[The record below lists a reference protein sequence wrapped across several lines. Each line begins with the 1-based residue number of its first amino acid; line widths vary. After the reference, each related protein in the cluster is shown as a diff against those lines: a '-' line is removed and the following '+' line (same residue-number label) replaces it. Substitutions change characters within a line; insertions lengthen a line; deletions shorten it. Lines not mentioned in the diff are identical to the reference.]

1 MAIGI
6 GTATHKR
13 TIGGVILGLLP
24 FVVFFAAFLMLLA
37 PIQLRGA
44 SDDTA
49 HIAELQQMGVWQWV
63 VMRTQTWQPRLVSD
77 FAFAVL
83 LPHLRVWK
91 VLNAGVMALLLWM
104 VTRTALFGDKAGPE
118 ENPET
123 APTRWRFL
131 TLAVFVCPLLFLIH
145 PNVITSGSVWFTGS
159 FYYLWPV
166 TALLIGLAP
175 SLLALYDK
183 RLPTPYIL
191 LPVCLLFSL
200 AACFTEQTSAVQVGI
215 LALVIAWF
223 LVRHERIPR
232 FVIAQFVLVL
242 AVTAVFFYFDFT
254 SPRQAT
260 HAELQLFPQFADFSM
275 LDKLMLGV
283 NVYTTHLLHISNIL
297 FTVLAVFAGWL
308 AYGRAGRRILGL
320 LAFLP
325 GLWALINTLPLP
337 WGYTSDIPARLGGR
351 PSALGFGKVGWLG
364 YLESTSPLTNSPAIT
379 AVVLSILAVL
389 CVLSLFWLLILAFP
403 EARDRYLAVVLFLA
417 SFMSGI
423 LIGFSP
429 TVWASGSRPNFL
441 SDFLLLLLIVMLLRR
456 SMVHPTPES
465 PGFSLRRSWTAKVSL
480 ALLLI
485 FAVFAWYLYHTV
497 FATNV
502 YWWY

>member
-1 MAIGI
+1 MAN
-6 GTATHKR
+6 GTVAAIRKR
-13 TIGGVILGLLP
+13 NLEEIVLGLLP
-24 FVVFFAAFLMLLA
+24 FVVFFAAFLALLA

-49 HIAELQQMGVWQWV
+49 HITELQQMGVWQWV
-63 VMRTQTWQPRLVSD
+63 VMRTQTWQPRLASD

-104 VTRTALFGDKAGPE
+104 VTRTALFGDQAG
-118 ENPET
+118 T
-123 APTRWRFL
+123 ANHEMAPMRWRFL

-166 TALLIGLAP
+166 TALFIGLSPA
-175 SLLALYDK
+175 LLALYDK

-191 LPVCLLFSL
+191 LPVCQLFSL
-200 AACFTEQTSAVQVGI
+200 GACFTEQTSAVQVGV
-215 LALVIAWF
+215 LVLVIAWF
-223 LVRHERIPR
+223 VVRHERVPR
-232 FVIAQFVLVL
+232 FLITQFVLVL
-242 AVTAVFFYFDFT
+242 AVTAVFFYLDFT

-260 HAELQLFPQFADFSM
+260 HAELQLFPEFAGFSM
-275 LDKLMLGV
+275 FDKLTLGV

-308 AYGRAGRRILGL
+308 AYRRAGRGILRL

-351 PSALGFGKVGWLG
+351 PSALGFGKIGWLG
-364 YLESTSPLTNSPAIT
+364 YLESTTPLTDTPAPGT
-379 AVVLSILAVL
+379 VVLSVLAVL
-389 CVLSLFWLLILAFP
+389 CVMSMFWLLVRAFP
-403 EARDRYLAVVLFLA
+403 DVHDRYLAVVLYLA

-441 SDFLLLLLIVMLLRR
+441 SDFLLLLLIVMLLRT

-465 PGFSLRRSWTAKVSL
+465 PGFSLRRSWAAKVGL